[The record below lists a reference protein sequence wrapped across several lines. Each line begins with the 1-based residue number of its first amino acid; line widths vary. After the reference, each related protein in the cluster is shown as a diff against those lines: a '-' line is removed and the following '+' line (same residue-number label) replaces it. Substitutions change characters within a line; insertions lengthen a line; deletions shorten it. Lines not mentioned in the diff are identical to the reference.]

1 MNRKACSEL
10 AEVTQR
16 NAKAFSKGLIML
28 NLATFLLKLYAKPK
42 NFYSKVRKTS
52 IFAP

>member
-16 NAKAFSKGLIML
+16 RKGLIIVVLSLVFDL
-28 NLATFLLKLYAKPK
+28 NLLK
-42 NFYSKVRKTS
+42 
-52 IFAP
+52 I